1 MRRATPP
8 RAQWCGVCRYAFQ
21 EGGLYPTKL
30 NACAAANG
38 YVAAGGP
45 AAARGAPAA
54 YAIPVVNPEEISL
67 DEEDEEEQLPADEEA
82 GASAAAQ
89 EGDTGET
96 FVGRFAH
103 ATNEEIDLGDDDDE

>member
-1 MRRATPP
+1 
-8 RAQWCGVCRYAFQ
+8 
-21 EGGLYPTKL
+21 
-30 NACAAANG
+30 
-38 YVAAGGP
+38 
-45 AAARGAPAA
+45 
-54 YAIPVVNPEEISL
+54 VVNPEEISL